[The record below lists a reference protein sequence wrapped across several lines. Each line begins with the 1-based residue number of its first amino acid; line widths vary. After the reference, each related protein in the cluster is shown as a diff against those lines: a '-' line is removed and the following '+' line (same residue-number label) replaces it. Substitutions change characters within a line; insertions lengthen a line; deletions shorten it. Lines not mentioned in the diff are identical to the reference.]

1 MNMNKPKGYF
11 EMHAAVCKTFGHPKR
26 LMVITTLRNGEHTVS
41 ELAEETSIDTSN
53 LSQHLHILRDKGL
66 VTTRRDGTKIYYSL
80 SHPNIGKA
88 LDLMSAFLEQ
98 KIAEDHSIVGS
109 GDD

>member
-1 MNMNKPKGYF
+1 MLKSKEYY
-11 EMHAAVCKTFGHPKR
+11 EMHAEVCKTFGHSKR
-26 LMVITTLRNGEHTVS
+26 LMVISALREKERTVTD
-41 ELAEETSIDTSN
+41 LAEYTEIDTSN

-98 KIAEDHSIVGS
+98 RTSERQTTLS
-109 GDD
+109 GVEIE

>member
-1 MNMNKPKGYF
+1 MKKSREYY
-11 EMHAAVCKTFGHPKR
+11 ELHAEVCKTFGHPKR
-26 LMVITTLRNGEHTVS
+26 LMVISTLREGEHTVTELS
-41 ELAEETSIDTSN
+41 ESTGIDTSN

-66 VTTRRDGTKIYYSL
+66 VSTRRDGTKIYYRL

-98 KIAEDHSIVGS
+98 RISARQSVIAGS
-109 GDD
+109 QEKS

>member
-1 MNMNKPKGYF
+1 MKKSRGYY
-11 EMHAAVCKTFGHPKR
+11 EMHAEVCKTFGHPKR
-26 LMVITTLRNGEHTVS
+26 LMVITTLRGGEHTVS
-41 ELAEETSIDTSN
+41 ELSEETGIDTSN

-66 VTTRRDGTKIYYSL
+66 VTTRRDGTKIYYTL

-98 KIAEDHSIVGS
+98 KIAEDHNIVGS
-109 GDD
+109 GEE